1 MKTPFYFIENQQT
14 GVNPHDEMDPKES
27 GQIIID
33 HVIEG
38 IKMAKKANLPDR
50 IIDFIRTHHGNSV
63 VYYFY
68 KKQVDSGEENVDM
81 NDFRYPGPIPFS
93 RETAILMMA
102 DAAEAASKSLN
113 QPNAQRIDELVE
125 SIISKQLEEGQFQN
139 ADITLKEIEQ
149 IKEVLKKKLLNIYH
163 LRIEYPE

>member
-1 MKTPFYFIENQQT
+1 
-14 GVNPHDEMDPKES
+14 
-27 GQIIID
+27 
-33 HVIEG
+33 
-38 IKMAKKANLPDR
+38 
-50 IIDFIRTHHGNSV
+50 
-63 VYYFY
+63 
-68 KKQVDSGEENVDM
+68 
-81 NDFRYPGPIPFS
+81 
-93 RETAILMMA
+93 MMA

-139 ADITLKEIEQ
+139 ADITLKEIQQ